1 MRVEIVVRAEDV
13 DALLR
18 GVHRF
23 EAGHMDARDEQ
34 GPARC
39 GGFRL
44 QNEPVAS
51 TCAGDVSRVVI

>member
-1 MRVEIVVRAEDV
+1 MRAEDV

-23 EAGHMDARDEQ
+23 EAGHVDARDEQ
-34 GPARC
+34 GPAEC
-39 GGFRL
+39 GGLRL

-51 TCAGDVSRVVI
+51 TCAGDVSRAVI